1 MHVSSTPF
9 LLDSLCTDPPPPL
22 PLRKI
27 GEGALEGRGG
37 LYTGYSWTTGLWHP
51 ASRAPRFWPTPE
63 RLCMN
68 RGRSCWASDFKG
80 LMWYRQSLH
89 FSSSLKKTKGAS
101 ACRVGLW
108 EQECLFTMRKGRFY
122 GSVNPRRAPPP
133 PSPPPLSIFGQLSF
147 CFANAPWW
155 GRAFIQ
161 NSGGSRGGAG
171 CSGPSIRPD
180 ACLRLKFLHQQ
191 DRISLFNWLV
201 FFNKTR
207 FAFCHKTKFQG
218 YSKM

>member
-9 LLDSLCTDPPPPL
+9 LLDSLCTDPL

-80 LMWYRQSLH
+80 LMWYRQSLY

-122 GSVNPRRAPPP
+122 GSVNPRRALPPP
-133 PSPPPLSIFGQLSF
+133 FPPCQFSGSCHFVLQIGPMVRPGVHTKQRRIQ
-147 CFANAPWW
+147 
-155 GRAFIQ
+155 GR
-161 NSGGSRGGAG
+161 GRV
-171 CSGPSIRPD
+171 
-180 ACLRLKFLHQQ
+180 LRTLHQTW
-191 DRISLFNWLV
+191 RLFETEILTSTGSYIT
-201 FFNKTR
+201 F
-207 FAFCHKTKFQG
+207 
-218 YSKM
+218 

>member
-1 MHVSSTPF
+1 MCRP
-9 LLDSLCTDPPPPL
+9 LLSPWEAGVNPPPPPL

-37 LYTGYSWTTGLWHP
+37 LCTGYSWTTGLWHP

-108 EQECLFTMRKGRFY
+108 EQECLFTMRKGRVY
-122 GSVNPRRAPPP
+122 GSVNPRRALPPP
-133 PSPPPLSIFGQLSF
+133 FPPVNFRAVVILF
-147 CFANAPWW
+147 CKCPMVRPGVHTKQRRIQ
-155 GRAFIQ
+155 GR
-161 NSGGSRGGAG
+161 GRV
-171 CSGPSIRPD
+171 
-180 ACLRLKFLHQQ
+180 LRTLHQTW
-191 DRISLFNWLV
+191 RLFETEILTSTGSYIT
-201 FFNKTR
+201 F
-207 FAFCHKTKFQG
+207 
-218 YSKM
+218 

>member
-1 MHVSSTPF
+1 MCRPLLSSWIACVQT
-9 LLDSLCTDPPPPL
+9 PPPL

-51 ASRAPRFWPTPE
+51 ASRAPQFWPTPE

-122 GSVNPRRAPPP
+122 GSVNPRRALPP
-133 PSPPPLSIFGQLSF
+133 PSPPPCQFSGSCHFVLQMPHGE
-147 CFANAPWW
+147 A
-155 GRAFIQ
+155 GRSYKTAADPGEGPGASDPPSDLTLVWDW
-161 NSGGSRGGAG
+161 NSYINR
-171 CSGPSIRPD
+171 IVYH
-180 ACLRLKFLHQQ
+180 FLTGW
-191 DRISLFNWLV
+191 F